1 MYDRN
6 VSLHFL
12 LPLISVE
19 EAKVILEKSLPK
31 DQLALAVWIVSSS
44 GDDLLQSTLPDDPDA
59 CANAA
64 LCLQE
69 LHERVNHLAMLT
81 SEAQARFG
89 LLSCAPPPMMAEPV
103 LTR

>member
-19 EAKVILEKSLPK
+19 E
-31 DQLALAVWIVSSS
+31 
-44 GDDLLQSTLPDDPDA
+44 
-59 CANAA
+59 ANAA

-103 LTR
+103 LTH